1 MVMVRVAGALVAVW
15 MPKSSS
21 LGEKTIRDWVVLKA
35 GMVMVWVVALVA
47 LAACR
52 IRVPGGVPVRAMLH
66 SAAGARDWGQLVV
79 MAKVVELR
87 VRLLAWIAPRLRRVR
102 LGAAS

>member
-35 GMVMVWVVALVA
+35 GMVMVWVVAL
-47 LAACR
+47 AACR

-66 SAAGARDWGQLVV
+66 SAAGARDGGQLVV